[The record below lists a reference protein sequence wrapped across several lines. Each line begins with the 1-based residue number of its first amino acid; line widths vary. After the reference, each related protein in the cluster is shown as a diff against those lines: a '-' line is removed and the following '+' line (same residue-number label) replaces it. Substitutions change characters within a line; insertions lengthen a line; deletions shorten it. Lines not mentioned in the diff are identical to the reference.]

1 MRQVGRRGRDK
12 VKDDMGQK
20 EKKGFRYSR
29 RRQIGDM
36 DTYRRHGRMS
46 LEELKT
52 EKYVDATTIS
62 LFPRR

>member
-29 RRQIGDM
+29 RRQIGDI

-46 LEELKT
+46 
-52 EKYVDATTIS
+52 
-62 LFPRR
+62 